1 MHEPTVAKIETGSSL
16 QRESFQRELSDHI
29 RHLKSPD
36 EIISAASE
44 LLGTRLGAVRVL
56 YADYDTRTGLAFISD
71 NWTAP
76 GIESVAGQVKR
87 LEEFGEDMVADILA
101 GRVVLNRDVTQD
113 LRSAAS
119 AAAYAKLDIGAEML
133 VPLVRSDEL
142 RVILAIH
149 SNAPRDWSDEDLRMA
164 QDVAER
170 TWLAVE
176 AARAEAGLR
185 AARDLSRSILDS
197 MAEGFTLLGR
207 DWTIL
212 DVNELGAQMTGRP
225 REQLVGR
232 NHQEAVPESVGSNGE
247 AMLQRVFETGQ
258 PGRVEYFHQP
268 RDSAK
273 IWTEVRAYLIPEGH
287 LAVFYLDISERKRIE
302 QEILDANRRKDE
314 FLAMLAHELRNPLAP
329 IRLSADLL
337 LAMAPLDEARVK
349 KISAVIS
356 RQVIH
361 MSGLLD
367 DLLDVSRVTHGLVE
381 LNKVTVD
388 LKAVVHAAVE
398 QTLPLIHLKRQVL
411 DVRLPS
417 EAATAVGDEKRL
429 VQILSNLLTNAAK
442 YTPEGG
448 NLDVR
453 VDLQGENVLIVV
465 CDSGIGMVPALVEEA
480 FDLFSQAD
488 RTADREQ
495 GGLGLG
501 LALVKGL
508 VELHEGTVSATSKGL
523 GKGSQFTV
531 SLPRTAG
538 PGLAPQT
545 EHVSSLQPL
554 ARSTT
559 VLLVDD
565 NQDAA
570 TMLASFLEM
579 LGCRVIV
586 EHSSEQA
593 LERAQA
599 ERPDVCLLDIGLP
612 EMDGNELAARLRLM
626 PETRDALLIAV
637 TGYGQKQDRERTRG
651 AGFDH
656 HLVKP
661 VDTAQLAQLIVDSTR
676 NKRAG

>member
-1 MHEPTVAKIETGSSL
+1 MHEPTVAKIETGSSP
-16 QRESFQRELSDHI
+16 QRENFRRELSDHI
-29 RHLKSPD
+29 GRLRSPD
-36 EIISAASE
+36 EIICAASE
-44 LLGTRLGAVRVL
+44 LLGTRLGAVRVF
-56 YADYDTRTGLAFISD
+56 YAEYDKRTRSVLIRD

-87 LEEFGEDMVADILA
+87 VEEFGEGMLADILA
-101 GRVVLNRDVTQD
+101 GRVVVNRNVTQD
-113 LRSAAS
+113 PRSAAS
-119 AAAYAKLDIGAEML
+119 AAAYAQLDIGAEIL

-149 SNAPRDWSDEDLRMA
+149 SNAPRDWSDEDLWMA
-164 QDVAER
+164 QDVAES

-176 AARAEAGLR
+176 TTRTEAELR

-197 MAEGFTLLGR
+197 MVEGFTLLGR

-258 PGRVEYFHQP
+258 AGRVEYFHQP
-268 RDSAK
+268 PNSAT

-302 QEILDANRRKDE
+302 QELLDANRRKDE

-329 IRLSADLL
+329 IKAAADL
-337 LAMAPLDEARVK
+337 LAMAPLDEARLRK
-349 KISAVIS
+349 TSAVIA
-356 RQVIH
+356 RQVSH

-367 DLLDVSRVTHGLVE
+367 DLLDVSRVTHGLVG
-381 LNKVTVD
+381 LDKVTVD

-398 QTLPLIHLKRQVL
+398 QTLPLIHLKRQAL
-411 DVRLPS
+411 DVHLPS

-429 VQILSNLLTNAAK
+429 IQVLSNLLTNAAK

-448 NLDVR
+448 RLDVR
-453 VDLQGENVLIVV
+453 VDLQGENVSIVV
-465 CDSGIGMVPALVEEA
+465 CDSGIGMAPALVEEA

-508 VELHEGTVSATSKGL
+508 VELHGGTVSAASKGL

-531 SLPRTAG
+531 CLPRNA
-538 PGLAPQT
+538 APAVAPET
-545 EHVSSLQPL
+545 DHVSSLQPL

-565 NQDAA
+565 NEDAA
-570 TMLASFLEM
+570 TMLALVLEA

-586 EHSSEQA
+586 EHNSMQA
-593 LERAQA
+593 LERARA

-612 EMDGNELAARLRLM
+612 EMDGNELAARLRSM
-626 PETRDALLIAV
+626 PETQDALLIAV
-637 TGYGQKQDRERTRG
+637 TGYGREEDRQRTRS

-661 VDTAQLAQLIVDSTR
+661 LDTARLAQLIVDSTR